1 MNVRNCRKCGRIFNY
16 IVGPPICQSCKED
29 MEKKFQE
36 VKEYIRENKT
46 AIIPMIAQDCH
57 VDTSQIHQWVREERL
72 EFAEDSPLGVN
83 CESCGTMIKSGRFC
97 DKCKVSMT
105 NEFKNIVNNAK
116 KPDQRK
122 RKDSKE
128 NPKMRFLDRE

>member
-16 IVGPPICQSCKED
+16 VIGPPICQSCKEA

-36 VKEYIRENKT
+36 VKDYIRENKT
-46 AIIPMIAQDCH
+46 ATIPMIAEDCQ

-97 DKCKVSMT
+97 DKCKVTMT
-105 NEFKNIVNNAK
+105 NEFKSIVKESQKSEFQK
-116 KPDQRK
+116 KGNQK
-122 RKDSKE
+122 A

>member
-16 IVGPPICQSCKED
+16 VIGPPICQSCKEA

-36 VKEYIRENKT
+36 VKDYIRENKT
-46 AIIPMIAQDCH
+46 ATIPMIAEDCQ

-97 DKCKVSMT
+97 EKCKVTMT
-105 NEFKNIVNNAK
+105 NEFKNIVKESK
-116 KPDQRK
+116 KSEFPKKGDVK
-122 RKDSKE
+122 A